1 MQNKTGTK
9 KAGIQTGTGTLYG
22 IGVGPGNPELLTL
35 KAVRVMEQC
44 EVLAVPGKTV
54 TDSVAYQIAVRAVL
68 ELAKKN
74 WFSIEMPMTR
84 DQKVLEESH
93 DRAADT
99 VEAYLKEGKHV
110 GILNLGDVTIYA
122 TFLYVQKRIAARG
135 YATEMVSGIPSFCA
149 AAAALELGI
158 AKGKEQIH
166 ILSQPDQIE
175 EGLKLPGTK
184 IIMKMGKN
192 MAQVKQWIRDAG
204 MEACMVEN
212 CGMPGQ
218 RIFRSVDEIDENAG
232 YYSLLIV
239 KEKN

>member
-1 MQNKTGTK
+1 MQNHTDTK
-9 KAGIQTGTGTLYG
+9 QTGTLYG

-44 EVLAVPGKTV
+44 DVLAVPGKNV
-54 TDSVAYQIAVRAVL
+54 ADSVAYQIAVRAVP
-68 ELAKKN
+68 ELQEKA

-84 DQKVLEESH
+84 DAKLLEESH
-93 DRAADT
+93 ESAADV
-99 VEAYLKEGKHV
+99 VEAYLKEGKQV
-110 GILNLGDVTIYA
+110 GILNLGDITIYA

-135 YATEMVSGIPSFCA
+135 YHTEMVNGIPSFCA
-149 AAAALELGI
+149 TAATLGFGI
-158 AKGKEQIH
+158 AEGKEQIH

-175 EGLKLPGTK
+175 EGLKLSGTK

-204 MEACMVEN
+204 MEACMIEN
-212 CGMPGQ
+212 CGMPGE
-218 RIFRSVDEIDENAG
+218 RIFRSVDEIDEQAG

-239 KEKN
+239 KEKKTCEVE